1 MPTGVKDKHN
11 SQMQNRA
18 TGLRFTNGRVIIT
31 PDDGREVSL
40 PLAKYPTLQKAR
52 PAQRRNWE
60 MIGPGDGF
68 DWPDLDLQ
76 LAVDAMVMGI
86 PEGIPKPPDFP
97 ELGLYAD
104 EKPHR
109 RTRKKKSA

>member
-1 MPTGVKDKHN
+1 MPTGVKNKNKSGMTNH
-11 SQMQNRA
+11 A
-18 TGLRFTNGRVIIT
+18 TGLRFASGRLIIAL
-31 PDDGREVSL
+31 DDDREVSL
-40 PLAKYPTLQKAR
+40 PLSKYPTLQQAT
-52 PAQRRNWE
+52 PSQRRNWE

-76 LAVDAMVMGI
+76 LAVDAMVLGI

-104 EKPHR
+104 EKSNR

>member
-1 MPTGVKDKHN
+1 MPIGVKSKKN
-11 SQMQNRA
+11 SSMTNHA
-18 TGLRFTNGRVIIT
+18 TGLRFASRRLIILL
-31 PDDGREVSL
+31 DDDREVSL
-40 PLAKYPTLQKAR
+40 PLSKYPTLLRAT

-76 LAVDAMVMGI
+76 LAVDALVMGI
-86 PEGIPKPPDFP
+86 PEGIPRPPDFP

-104 EKPHR
+104 EKPSR
-109 RTRKKKSA
+109 RARKKKSA

>member
-31 PDDGREVSL
+31 LDDGREVSL

-109 RTRKKKSA
+109 RTRRKKSG